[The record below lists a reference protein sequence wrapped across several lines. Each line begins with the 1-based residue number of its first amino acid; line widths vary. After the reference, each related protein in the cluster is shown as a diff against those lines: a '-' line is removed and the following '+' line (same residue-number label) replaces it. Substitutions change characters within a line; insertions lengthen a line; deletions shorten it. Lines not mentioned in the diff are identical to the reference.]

1 VPHVYPIF
9 LDVSRRKVVIVGGG
23 AVAARKAAGL
33 LAAGAGCLRAVAGR
47 FVQEF
52 PAGIEKKVADFQP
65 ADLDGAELVFAASD
79 SAAVNDAVVAEAR
92 RRGIL
97 VQRGDAEEHHEP
109 GDFVLP
115 AVLRCGPI
123 VVAVSAGGSP
133 ALAAALRD
141 ALTGSVSDDWVK
153 LAAASKQLRPRI
165 RNSGLPIARRREV
178 FRALATTDA
187 AKALK
192 DGGMTGLCDW
202 LRGKFDDLPDLTS
215 AAEGAP

>member
-1 VPHVYPIF
+1 MPHVYPIF
-9 LDVSRRKVVIVGGG
+9 LDVSWRKVVIVGGG

-33 LAAGAGCLRAVAGR
+33 LAAGAGYVRAVAGK
-47 FVQEF
+47 FVQDF
-52 PAGIEKKVADFQP
+52 PAAIEKRVADFQP

-97 VQRGDAEEHHEP
+97 VQRGDAEEDHEP

-141 ALTGSVSDDWVK
+141 ALAGSVSDDWVN
-153 LAAASKQLRPRI
+153 LAAACKQLRPKI
-165 RNSGLPIARRREV
+165 RNSGLPIARRREI

-187 AKALK
+187 ATALK
-192 DGGMTGLCDW
+192 SGGMAGLCDW
-202 LRGKFDDLPDLTS
+202 LRGKFNDLPDLTS
-215 AAEGAP
+215 PAEGAA